1 MSKKERVQQLVDK
14 IGFHRACEQLN
25 MKSYDVV
32 RLLGVKINNAE
43 VCYNLVFDL
52 YTDSLLPT
60 TYKEFTLYI
69 DDEGILSWSSA
80 DVEVYA
86 TPYWNTTNTLPIDIL
101 LYKDY
106 NEDNI
111 DYEYL
116 SDTIELK
123 PEFTD
128 ITEFIQYLKD
138 FTYPETYKRINGL
151 IDRIEEYES
160 NNSNC

>member
-1 MSKKERVQQLVDK
+1 MSKKERVQQLVDR

-32 RLLGVKINNAE
+32 RLLGVKINNPE

-101 LYKDY
+101 QYKGY

-111 DYEYL
+111 DYGYL
-116 SDTIELK
+116 EDTIELK

-138 FTYPETYKRINGL
+138 FTYPETYKRIHRL
-151 IDRIEEYES
+151 IDGIEEYE
-160 NNSNC
+160 NNN

>member
-32 RLLGVKINNAE
+32 RLLGVKINNDE
-43 VCYNLVFDL
+43 VCNNLVFDL

-86 TPYWNTTNTLPIDIL
+86 TPYWNVTNTLPIDIL
-101 LYKDY
+101 QYKDY

-160 NNSNC
+160 NN

>member
-1 MSKKERVQQLVDK
+1 MSKKEKVQQLVDR
-14 IGFHRACEQLN
+14 IGFHRACEELN

-32 RLLGVKINNAE
+32 RLLGVKINNPE

-151 IDRIEEYES
+151 IDRIKEYES
-160 NNSNC
+160 NN

>member
-1 MSKKERVQQLVDK
+1 MSKKEKVQQLVDK

-101 LYKDY
+101 QYKDY

-151 IDRIEEYES
+151 IDRIEEYE
-160 NNSNC
+160 NNN

>member
-1 MSKKERVQQLVDK
+1 MSKKERVQQLVDR

-32 RLLGVKINNAE
+32 RLLGVKINNDE
-43 VCYNLVFDL
+43 VCNNLVFDL

-60 TYKEFTLYI
+60 TYEEFTLYI

-86 TPYWNTTNTLPIDIL
+86 TPYWNVTNTLPIDIL
-101 LYKDY
+101 QYKDY

-116 SDTIELK
+116 SDTSIELK

-160 NNSNC
+160 NN

>member
-1 MSKKERVQQLVDK
+1 MTPKAKEKIQQLVDK
-14 IGFHRACEQLN
+14 IGFHRTCEKLH
-25 MKSYDVV
+25 MKSYELV
-32 RLLGVKINNAE
+32 RLFGVKINNTE
-43 VCYNLVFDL
+43 VCNNLVFDL

-69 DDEGILSWSSA
+69 DDEGILSWISTDA
-80 DVEVYA
+80 EVWA
-86 TPYWNTTNTLPIDIL
+86 TPYWNCENELPIDIVH
-101 LYKDY
+101 YKRY

-116 SDTIELK
+116 SDNFKLK

-138 FTYPETYKRINGL
+138 FTYPETYKKIHRL
-151 IDRIEEYES
+151 IDRI
-160 NNSNC
+160 

>member
-1 MSKKERVQQLVDK
+1 MSKKEKVQQLVDR
-14 IGFHRACEQLN
+14 IGFHRACEELN

-32 RLLGVKINNAE
+32 RLLGVKINNPE

-86 TPYWNTTNTLPIDIL
+86 TPYWNVTNTLPIDIL
-101 LYKDY
+101 QYKDY

-160 NNSNC
+160 NN

>member
-1 MSKKERVQQLVDK
+1 MSKKEKVQQLVDR
-14 IGFHRACEQLN
+14 IGFHRACEELN

-32 RLLGVKINNAE
+32 RLLGVKINNPE

-101 LYKDY
+101 QYKDY

-151 IDRIEEYES
+151 IDRIKEYES
-160 NNSNC
+160 NN

>member
-1 MSKKERVQQLVDK
+1 MSKKEKVQQLVDK
-14 IGFHRACEQLN
+14 IGFHRACEELN

-32 RLLGVKINNAE
+32 RLLGVKINNAD

-101 LYKDY
+101 QYKDY

-160 NNSNC
+160 NN

>member
-32 RLLGVKINNAE
+32 RLLGVKINNPE

-138 FTYPETYKRINGL
+138 FTYPETYKRIHRL

-160 NNSNC
+160 NN

>member
-1 MSKKERVQQLVDK
+1 MSKKEKVQQLVDK

-101 LYKDY
+101 QYKDY

-116 SDTIELK
+116 SDTSIELK

-151 IDRIEEYES
+151 IDRIEEYE
-160 NNSNC
+160 NNN